1 MPATP
6 PDALLFITP
15 GCPHCPV
22 VLQGVSDMVKQGTL
36 GKLTVVNVASHPEL
50 AAEHGVRAAPW
61 LRLGPF
67 TLTGAQ
73 TPAQLRQWAEW
84 AGSEEGLQHYL
95 VHLFK
100 EGDLQAAEAFVAAE
114 PQRLGLLL
122 ATLANPEEAITV
134 RLGATALLEGY
145 AGRGELQALL
155 PQLTALSRHDDHR
168 IRADACHLL
177 GLTASPAARPIL
189 EARLGDENAE
199 VREIAQEA
207 LQALAAQQ

>member
-1 MPATP
+1 MPATA

-22 VLQGVSDMVKQGTL
+22 VLQGLSEMVKQGTV

-73 TPAQLRQWAEW
+73 SLAQLQQWAQW
-84 AGSEEGLQHYL
+84 ASSEEGVLRYL
-95 VHLFK
+95 EHLLK
-100 EGDLQAAEAFVAAE
+100 EGELRTAESFIAE
-114 PQRLGLLL
+114 QPQRLALLL
-122 ATLANPEEAITV
+122 TTIANPEEALTV
-134 RLGATALLEGY
+134 RLGTNALLEGY
-145 AGRGELQALL
+145 AGSSELQALL
-155 PQLTALSRHDDHR
+155 PQLAELSHHEDHR

-177 GLTASPAARPIL
+177 GLTALPAARPLL
-189 EARLGDENAE
+189 EPRLSDASSE

-207 LQALAAQQ
+207 LAALPPG